1 MRLRSLT
8 PLPGSGQ
15 ARDTSGRRG
24 LFSGCR
30 KRRPGGR
37 RCAAWGGEDQSTREL
52 DSCTT
57 RQRGGGGGG
66 GGGCS
71 RRAHCEGAA
80 RGLGHRLPHGT
91 RFLRSSRHRS
101 GIVRS
106 APRVAHSPA
115 QGAAGGRGRGR
126 GSAGRVQGGG
136 GASAPGPP
144 PRPITEPTGSWLPHA
159 PHRTSEAASPLALDL
174 GPHSSS
180 RWTPSAPAPRVRE
193 PWL

>member
-8 PLPGSGQ
+8 PFPGSGQ

-24 LFSGCR
+24 LFSSCR

-37 RCAAWGGEDQSTREL
+37 RRAAWGGEDRRTREL
-52 DSCTT
+52 DSRTT
-57 RQRGGGGGG
+57 RQQGGLLPSGTLRRGG
-66 GGGCS
+66 
-71 RRAHCEGAA
+71 
-80 RGLGHRLPHGT
+80 
-91 RFLRSSRHRS
+91 
-101 GIVRS
+101 
-106 APRVAHSPA
+106 
-115 QGAAGGRGRGR
+115 QGAGTPLTARHPLPPLQPAPKWNRALGPACCSQPGPGRRGQRERGRGR

-180 RWTPSAPAPRVRE
+180 RWTPSAPAPLVRE